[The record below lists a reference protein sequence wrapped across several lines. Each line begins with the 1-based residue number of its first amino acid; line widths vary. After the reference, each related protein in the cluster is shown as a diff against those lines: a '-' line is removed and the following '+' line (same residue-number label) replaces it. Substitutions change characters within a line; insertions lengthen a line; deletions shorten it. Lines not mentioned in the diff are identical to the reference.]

1 MQDILNELLKE
12 TSYLDPYLR
21 QFLKYLKG
29 NKVLLLGNNSGN
41 IDKKLQNMGYLV
53 EKEEVFNNDSCGQYD
68 GIILF
73 NTLNEVDKSSIPQ
86 LFENIYNKMNDNA
99 YIFII
104 IRIGK
109 NTSNYSLEYLDV
121 IMESKYL
128 FVEELPNYDNL
139 KFYIYEKNTI
149 KWVFF
154 LL

>member
-1 MQDILNELLKE
+1 MQDIINELLKE
-12 TSYLDPYLR
+12 ISYLDPYLR

-29 NKVLLLGNNSGN
+29 NQILLLGKNSGN
-41 IDKKLQNMGYLV
+41 IDKKIRNMGYIV
-53 EKEEVFNNDSCGQYD
+53 EKKEVFNNDSSSKYD

-73 NTLNEVDKSSIPQ
+73 DSLNELDKKSIPQ
-86 LFENIYNKMNDNA
+86 LFETIYNNINDNA
-99 YIFII
+99 FILII

-109 NTSNYSLEYLDV
+109 NTSNYPLEYLDV

-149 KWVFF
+149 K
-154 LL
+154 